1 MKSYQLIYSVS
12 FKNSLIQLISEWEN
26 ELFLSEE
33 KIKHFVQLI
42 YRSLELLRLFP
53 KMHEDVSPLYGF
65 DIPTYRILIGQS
77 YAIFYRI
84 DEENYS
90 VLIGKIFKQKQMHLK
105 F

>member
-1 MKSYQLIYSVS
+1 MY
-12 FKNSLIQLISEWEN
+12 
-26 ELFLSEE
+26 
-33 KIKHFVQLI
+33 
-42 YRSLELLRLFP
+42 
-53 KMHEDVSPLYGF
+53 EDVSPLYGF

-84 DEENYS
+84 DEENHS

>member
-1 MKSYQLIYSVS
+1 MGERTFS
-12 FKNSLIQLISEWEN
+12 FRRKNQTLRS
-26 ELFLSEE
+26 
-33 KIKHFVQLI
+33 IK
-42 YRSLELLRLFP
+42 LFP

-84 DEENYS
+84 DEENHS